1 MKYNLLIVKVIIFFK
16 ILFGKRIEREKLV
29 NWFYSY
35 QVSLLEIVNFS
46 ILLRIWKREKK
57 EWRRR
62 THYPLIQGK

>member
-46 ILLRIWKREKK
+46 ILLRI
-57 EWRRR
+57 
-62 THYPLIQGK
+62 